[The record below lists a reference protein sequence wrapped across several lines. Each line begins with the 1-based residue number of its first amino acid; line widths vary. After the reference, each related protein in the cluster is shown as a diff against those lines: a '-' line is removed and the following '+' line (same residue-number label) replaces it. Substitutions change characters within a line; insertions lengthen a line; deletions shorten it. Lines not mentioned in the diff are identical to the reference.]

1 MQIVPR
7 TAAPIVKVHPMRYT
21 YAANMMALPTM
32 DIIYIR
38 HAPDQGNSTKSLH
51 FLLRLPVYS
60 FIPHRFHTDPG
71 GYLQKLAQSF
81 LPYFCC
87 YECSIKKLSTCP
99 YGADECGALRAA
111 FRPAIM
117 LGFLD
122 LLITSLFVAISLA
135 ILVPLTGGLV
145 RFRANYNPKA
155 LRLNDP
161 EEGVQAHT
169 GPIVSTF
176 VGMMRR
182 VYKIEVQDSYVPLN
196 FFSLRTSI
204 REYQDCTRD

>member
-1 MQIVPR
+1 
-7 TAAPIVKVHPMRYT
+7 
-21 YAANMMALPTM
+21 
-32 DIIYIR
+32 
-38 HAPDQGNSTKSLH
+38 
-51 FLLRLPVYS
+51 
-60 FIPHRFHTDPG
+60 
-71 GYLQKLAQSF
+71 
-81 LPYFCC
+81 
-87 YECSIKKLSTCP
+87 
-99 YGADECGALRAA
+99 
-111 FRPAIM
+111 M

-122 LLITSLFVAISLA
+122 LLITSLIVAISLA

-182 VYKIEVQDSYVPLN
+182 VYNIEVQGSYVPLN

>member
-1 MQIVPR
+1 
-7 TAAPIVKVHPMRYT
+7 
-21 YAANMMALPTM
+21 
-32 DIIYIR
+32 
-38 HAPDQGNSTKSLH
+38 
-51 FLLRLPVYS
+51 
-60 FIPHRFHTDPG
+60 
-71 GYLQKLAQSF
+71 
-81 LPYFCC
+81 
-87 YECSIKKLSTCP
+87 
-99 YGADECGALRAA
+99 
-111 FRPAIM
+111 M

-182 VYKIEVQDSYVPLN
+182 VYKIEGIPGLYKGLMPTLISVIVVTVFVWIFFDPTNARNGAYVAPATGPWGILVYSLFQMLISLPVVVVTYRCVVNSAAFPRITLN
-196 FFSLRTSI
+196 ALNQQCNHNASQTTLFPTTICPSRSSHP
-204 REYQDCTRD
+204 Y